1 MPKVACRLNI
11 YSKAAMDN
19 QLTTASPRE
28 LPAGQGKE
36 TAMRK
41 RGVRVRRLERL

>member
-11 YSKAAMDN
+11 YSKAVRGN

-28 LPAGQGKE
+28 WPAGQGKK
-36 TAMRK
+36 TTMRK